1 MPIQQLPLIKGV
13 GKNFKTADYIDYLP
27 VNMLAAPK
35 EVLNSNG
42 YLRSFPGVTKLSDVA
57 GTSRGAEY
65 NTSQNA
71 VYRVM
76 GGKLYRSDAM
86 VGDVGG
92 SSRVS
97 LAHGRTSQAV
107 CVNGNVVEYRYDG
120 TTKTIANWPVKE
132 IVQPAE
138 DRLIK
143 DWVSTSGSTGNTFVM
158 PSDADIGSIVI
169 TVTPKT
175 STGVVGD
182 TLSISKLQWAF
193 PVSQPSSTTKP
204 YITSLLVT
212 GSHKAGE
219 TISIT
224 YTLNIPSSV
233 SGTNASEF
241 EVRFEVPEISNE
253 YTQYELGSARDVTR
267 LRGRYAW
274 AKDNS
279 DSWFITDLEDESH
292 PDRYAAEYRAESQP
306 DGIIGIGTWRD
317 FIVCFGS
324 STIEYFTLT
333 GTSTVGAA
341 LYVANPA
348 YMVPKGIAGT
358 FCKCVF
364 MDAYAIVSNPANG
377 APSVYIIDSGRATP
391 IATAS
396 IEKILREYTADDLAT
411 AVMESLRFDSHE
423 LLMIHLPRH
432 VLVYD
437 GTASQNGPQWCI
449 LKTGLYDDVYRAIDF
464 MYEGNTITCG
474 DKLEAVKGALQFD
487 ISSQY
492 EKQQEHLLFTPLFKA
507 DNARVFDFEVESSTG
522 VAQYADRLFLSATTD
537 GINYG
542 REQMI
547 EQNAPFVYDKRVI
560 WKRVGRIRKNVGF
573 KIRVITKSPVTLSG
587 AQIRIE

>member
-1 MPIQQLPLIKGV
+1 MPIQQLPLIKGSR
-13 GKNFKTADYIDYLP
+13 KDLITADYIDYLP
-27 VNMLAAPK
+27 VNMLATPK
-35 EVLNSNG
+35 EILNSSG
-42 YLRSFPGVTKLSDVA
+42 YLRSFPGLKQISSVN

-76 GGKLYRSDAM
+76 GGKLYRSDAT

-107 CVNGNVVEYRYDG
+107 CVNGNIVEYRYDG
-120 TTKTIANWPVKE
+120 TVKTIANWPV
-132 IVQPAE
+132 
-138 DRLIK
+138 D
-143 DWVSTSGSTGNTFVM
+143 SGF
-158 PSDADIGSIVI
+158 
-169 TVTPKT
+169 
-175 STGVVGD
+175 
-182 TLSISKLQWAF
+182 
-193 PVSQPSSTTKP
+193 
-204 YITSLLVT
+204 
-212 GSHKAGE
+212 
-219 TISIT
+219 
-224 YTLNIPSSV
+224 
-233 SGTNASEF
+233 
-241 EVRFEVPEISNE
+241 
-253 YTQYELGSARDVTR
+253 TQYELGSARDVTR

-274 AKDNS
+274 AKDGT
-279 DSWFITDLEDESH
+279 DSWFISDLQDESH
-292 PDRYAAEYRAESQP
+292 PDRNAAEYRAESQP

-317 FIVCFGS
+317 FVVCFGATTTEFFS
-324 STIEYFTLT
+324 LT
-333 GTSTVGAA
+333 GASTAGAA

-364 MDAYAIVSNPANG
+364 MDAYAIVSNPATG

-396 IEKILREYTADDLAT
+396 IEKIIRSYTSTELST

-464 MYEGNTITCG
+464 MYEGNSITCG
-474 DKLEAVKGALQFD
+474 DKSASVKGALQFD
-487 ISSQY
+487 VSSQY
-492 EKQQEHLLFTPLFKA
+492 GIDQEHILFSPYIKA
-507 DNARVFDFEVESSTG
+507 DNVIINDLELETSGG
-522 VAQYADRLFLSATTD
+522 VCGKIDRIFISATTD

-542 REQMI
+542 REQLVVL
-547 EQNAPFVYDKRVI
+547 QSPLVYDNRVL
-560 WKRVGRIRKNVGF
+560 WRRVGRVRKNIGF
-573 KIRVITKSPVTLSG
+573 KFRVIASGPVTLSG
-587 AQIRIE
+587 LSIRTT